1 MLEVQS
7 EENLLNKLS
16 IFIAEISQII
26 IFSLQV
32 DFEK

>member
-1 MLEVQS
+1 MLEVQN

-26 IFSLQV
+26 ILSVQV